1 MKAPIWFGFLVVG
14 KATSKM
20 MVLIIFFSPSN
31 KQKKSRWFFTSNFW
45 ERKVGQKTRTRWNRC
60 HDEEILQSETILN
73 CRSVQGADILFHS
86 WSEMLAAHFWQTAN
100 KLWSMLIQ
108 SETSGNS
115 LLYNVR
121 LKMEETLSEP
131 TISWKQ
137 YSGYNYS
144 LFEMLIYM
152 VSSGV
157 ASK

>member
-1 MKAPIWFGFLVVG
+1 MIWVLSCGKSNLQNDGFNYLFFPL
-14 KATSKM
+14 
-20 MVLIIFFSPSN
+20 LINRKNPGDFSLAISE
-31 KQKKSRWFFTSNFW
+31 KEKWDK
-45 ERKVGQKTRTRWNRC
+45 KTRTRWNRC

-73 CRSVQGADILFHS
+73 CRSVQGAYILFHS

-100 KLWSMLIQ
+100 KLWSTLIQ